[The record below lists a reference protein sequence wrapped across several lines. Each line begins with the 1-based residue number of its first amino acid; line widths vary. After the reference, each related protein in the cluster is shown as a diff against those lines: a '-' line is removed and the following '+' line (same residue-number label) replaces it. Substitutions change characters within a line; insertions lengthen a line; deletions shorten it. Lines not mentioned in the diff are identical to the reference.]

1 MISKTDSFQFS
12 TKGACTFLLQENISK
27 LLQLNTTP
35 QTDLISFMLLIR
47 KKVLRVP
54 MWIALPSLHW
64 GSLEITRIF
73 PLTTWNYPYIPF
85 NYLSLLRSRTCTE
98 PEAQFGG
105 KPCDG
110 ISSESK
116 QCYRDGRFMFKG
128 TVSVILSD
136 TLYKDF
142 MPD

>member
-1 MISKTDSFQFS
+1 LKTDSFQFS
-12 TKGACTFLLQENISK
+12 T
-27 LLQLNTTP
+27 
-35 QTDLISFMLLIR
+35 
-47 KKVLRVP
+47 
-54 MWIALPSLHW
+54 
-64 GSLEITRIF
+64 SLEITRIF
-73 PLTTWNYPYIPF
+73 Q

-136 TLYKDF
+136 PPCKDGNI
-142 MPD
+142 